1 MYNSDNNNILY
12 IINNDNNNNSNNNNN
27 NSNNKIVIITIII
40 KTVLEMGNDHRSFN
54 YNLSSCEYLPEKHF
68 RPQRDSNP

>member
-1 MYNSDNNNILY
+1 MYNSDNNNMLY
-12 IINNDNNNNSNNNNN
+12 IINNNNNN
-27 NSNNKIVIITIII
+27 NSNNKIVIITITIII
-40 KTVLEMGNDHRSFN
+40 KTVMEMGNNYRSFN